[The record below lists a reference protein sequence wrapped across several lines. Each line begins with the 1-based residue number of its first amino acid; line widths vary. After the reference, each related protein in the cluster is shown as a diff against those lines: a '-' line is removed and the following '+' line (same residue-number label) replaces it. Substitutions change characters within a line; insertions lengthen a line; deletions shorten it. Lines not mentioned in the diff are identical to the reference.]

1 MKMFPRKPA
10 KPEQLE
16 LFRPKVDRPQ
26 WQSLSPKVKRQVTAI
41 LAQLIADFVAADIRY
56 NRGRSC
62 FDASLHRSTN
72 RRFVESQWFTNWS
85 RQSLYE
91 RANHVAP

>member
-41 LAQLIADFVAADIRY
+41 LAQLIADFVAAD
-56 NRGRSC
+56 
-62 FDASLHRSTN
+62 
-72 RRFVESQWFTNWS
+72 
-85 RQSLYE
+85 RQRKHQKELIDE
-91 RANHVAP
+91 